1 MSTSTVWSPI
11 SAGRALL
18 NKVLTPHDIHAAL
31 TAQKPGVVV
40 RVAVDALGGDHAPEV
55 VVEGALEA
63 AGDLLHV
70 LLVGPQDTLRELLP
84 AGGHPRVEIVPATD
98 RIGSG
103 DEPVEA
109 VRGRP
114 QSSLVVAARLVADGR
129 ADAFVSMGNT
139 GAALAAGLLHVHRI
153 KGVLRPALC
162 TLLPA
167 VPLPVV
173 FLDAG
178 ANAEVRPEA
187 LRQFAVL
194 GQVFAQEM
202 LGIERPSVGLL
213 SIGEEP
219 TKGTQV
225 VIEAHK
231 LMAADPQINFY
242 GNVEGRDLTR
252 HTVDVIVADGFTG
265 NVALKVFE
273 GTARTIVGEIRNAV
287 LGSLRAKIGAAI
299 MSSDLK
305 RIGAALD
312 PEQYGGAYLL
322 GLRRPMIVGHGSSRA
337 SGVAN
342 GIRTASRGV
351 TSDLLPTIARRLGDG
366 GERPAAPGAQAR

>member
-1 MSTSTVWSPI
+1 M
-11 SAGRALL
+11 
-18 NKVLTPHDIHAAL
+18 
-31 TAQKPGVVV
+31 TAQKAGVVV
-40 RVAVDALGGDHAPEV
+40 RVAVDALGGDNAPEV
-55 VVEGALEA
+55 VVEGALQVASE
-63 AGDLLHV
+63 LLRV
-70 LLVGPQDTLRELLP
+70 MLVGPEERLRALLP
-84 AGGHPRVEIVPATD
+84 AGGHPHIEIVSATD
-98 RIGSG
+98 KIGSG

-109 VRGRP
+109 VRRRP
-114 QSSLVVAARLVADGR
+114 DSSLVVAARLVADGK

-167 VPLPVV
+167 IPLPVV

-194 GQVFAQEM
+194 GSVFAQEM
-202 LGIERPSVGLL
+202 LGLERPTVGLL

-231 LMAADPQINFY
+231 LMAADPQINFF
-242 GNVEGRDLTR
+242 GNVEGRDLSR
-252 HTVDVIVADGFTG
+252 HTVDVVVTDGFTG

-273 GTARTIVGEIRNAV
+273 GTARTIVGEIRSAV

-299 MSSDLK
+299 MARDL
-305 RIGAALD
+305 RHIAQALD

-322 GLRRPMIVGHGSSRA
+322 GLRHPMIVGHGSSHA
-337 SGVAN
+337 AGVAN

-351 TSDLLPTIARRLGDG
+351 TSELLPTIARRLGSG
-366 GERPAAPGAQAR
+366 G

>member
-1 MSTSTVWSPI
+1 V
-11 SAGRALL
+11 
-18 NKVLTPHDIHAAL
+18 NKVSTPQDVHRAL
-31 TAQKPGVVV
+31 TAQKAGVAV
-40 RVAVDALGGDHAPEV
+40 RVALDALGGDDAPEV
-55 VVEGALEA
+55 VVAGALEA
-63 AGDLLHV
+63 AGDLLTI
-70 LLVGPQDTLRELLP
+70 LLVGPERRLRELLP
-84 AGGHPRVEIVPATD
+84 AGGHPHVEIVPATD
-98 RIGSG
+98 KIGSG

-114 QSSLVVAARLVADGR
+114 ESSLVVAARLVADGR

-167 VPLPVV
+167 VPTPVV

-187 LRQFAVL
+187 LRQFAVM
-194 GQVFAQEM
+194 GQVFAQEV
-202 LGIERPSVGLL
+202 LGVQHPSVGLL

-219 TKGTQV
+219 TKGTLA
-225 VIEAHK
+225 VIEAHR
-231 LMAADPQINFY
+231 LMAGDPQINFF

-252 HTVDVIVADGFTG
+252 HTVDVVVTDGFSG
-265 NVALKVFE
+265 NIALKVFE
-273 GTARTIVGEIRNAV
+273 GTARAIVGEIRNAV
-287 LGSLRAKIGAAI
+287 QGSLRARLGAAL
-299 MSSDLK
+299 MARDLR
-305 RIGAALD
+305 RIGEALD

-322 GLRRPMIVGHGSSRA
+322 GLRRPMVVGHGSSRA
-337 SGVAN
+337 TGVAN

-351 TSDLLPTIARRLGDG
+351 TSELLPTIARRLGAGAD
-366 GERPAAPGAQAR
+366 EPSAAGRAAQ

>member
-1 MSTSTVWSPI
+1 L
-11 SAGRALL
+11 G
-18 NKVLTPHDIHAAL
+18 KVLTPHDIQAAM

-40 RVAVDALGGDHAPEV
+40 RVAVDALGGDRAPEV
-55 VVEGALEA
+55 VVEGALAA

-70 LLVGPQDTLRELLP
+70 LLVGPEDALRKLLP
-84 AGGHPRVEIVPATD
+84 AGGHEHVEIVPAGD
-98 RIGSG
+98 RIASG

-109 VRGRP
+109 VRSRP
-114 QSSLVVAARLVADGR
+114 GSSLVVAARLLADGR

-167 VPLPVV
+167 VPSPVV

-187 LRQFAVL
+187 LRQFAVF

-219 TKGTQV
+219 TKGTQLI
-225 VIEAHK
+225 IEAHK
-231 LMAADPQINFY
+231 LMAADSQINFY
-242 GNVEGRDLTR
+242 GNVEGRDLSR
-252 HTVDVIVADGFTG
+252 HTVDVIVADGFSG
-265 NVALKVFE
+265 NIALKVFE

-299 MSSDLK
+299 MSRDLK
-305 RIGAALD
+305 RIGEALD

-322 GLRRPMIVGHGSSRA
+322 GLRRPMIVGHGSSHA
-337 SGVAN
+337 GGVAN

-351 TSDLLPTIARRLGDG
+351 TSELLPTIARRLGADAERPTPA
-366 GERPAAPGAQAR
+366 GERAR

>member
-1 MSTSTVWSPI
+1 MTI
-11 SAGRALL
+11 
-18 NKVLTPHDIHAAL
+18 
-31 TAQKPGVVV
+31 QKPGVVV
-40 RVAVDALGGDHAPEV
+40 RVAVDALGGDHAPEA
-55 VVEGALEA
+55 VVEGALLA
-63 AGDLLHV
+63 AGELLRV
-70 LLVGPQDTLRELLP
+70 VLVGPPERLAALLP
-84 AGGHPRVEIVPATD
+84 AGGHPHIEIVPATD
-98 RIGSG
+98 KISSG

-109 VRGRP
+109 VRNRP
-114 QSSLVVAARLVADGR
+114 DSSLVVAARLLADGR

-167 VPLPVV
+167 VPLPIV

-178 ANAEVRPEA
+178 ANAEVRPEG

-194 GQVFAQEM
+194 GQTFAQEM

-219 TKGTQV
+219 SKGTQA
-225 VIEAHK
+225 VIEAHR
-231 LMAADPQINFY
+231 LIAADPQINFY
-242 GNVEGRDLTR
+242 GNVEGRDLS
-252 HTVDVIVADGFTG
+252 HHVVDVIVADGFAG
-265 NVALKVFE
+265 NIALKVFE

-299 MSSDLK
+299 MSRDLRK
-305 RIGAALD
+305 ISEALD

-337 SGVAN
+337 RGIAS

-351 TSDLLPTIARRLGDG
+351 TSELLPTIARRVGGDDSQSDSQAG
-366 GERPAAPGAQAR
+366 AAVRDAGR

>member
-1 MSTSTVWSPI
+1 M
-11 SAGRALL
+11 
-18 NKVLTPHDIHAAL
+18 
-31 TAQKPGVVV
+31 TAQKAGVVV
-40 RVAVDALGGDHAPEV
+40 RVAVDALGGDNAPEV
-55 VVEGALEA
+55 VVEGALQVASE
-63 AGDLLHV
+63 LLRV
-70 LLVGPQDTLRELLP
+70 VLVGPEERLRALLP
-84 AGGHPRVEIVPATD
+84 AGGHPHIELVPATD
-98 RIGSG
+98 KIGSG

-109 VRGRP
+109 VRNRP
-114 QSSLVVAARLVADGR
+114 DSSLVVAARLVADGK

-139 GAALAAGLLHVHRI
+139 GAALAAGLLLVHRI

-167 VPLPVV
+167 IPLPVV

-187 LRQFAVL
+187 LRQFGVL
-194 GQVFAQEM
+194 GSIFAQEM
-202 LGIERPSVGLL
+202 LGLERPTVGLL

-231 LMAADPQINFY
+231 LMAADPQINFF
-242 GNVEGRDLTR
+242 GNVEGRDLSR
-252 HTVDVIVADGFTG
+252 HTVDVVVTDGFTG

-273 GTARTIVGEIRNAV
+273 GTARTIVGEIRSAV

-299 MSSDLK
+299 MSRDL
-305 RIGAALD
+305 RHIAQALD

-322 GLRRPMIVGHGSSRA
+322 GLRHPMIVGHGSSHA
-337 SGVAN
+337 AGVAN

-351 TSDLLPTIARRLGDG
+351 TSELLPTIARRLG
-366 GERPAAPGAQAR
+366 GAG

>member
-1 MSTSTVWSPI
+1 MS
-11 SAGRALL
+11 
-18 NKVLTPHDIHAAL
+18 KVLTPHDIQAAL

-40 RVAVDALGGDHAPEV
+40 RVAVDALGGDHAPEA
-55 VVEGALEA
+55 VVEGALRA
-63 AGDLLHV
+63 AGELLRV
-70 LLVGPQDTLRELLP
+70 VLVGPEERLRELVP
-84 AGGHPRVEIVPATD
+84 AGHAHVEIVPAPD

-114 QSSLVVAARLVADGR
+114 QSSLVVAARLVADDR
-129 ADAFVSMGNT
+129 ADAFVTMGNT

-202 LGIERPSVGLL
+202 LGIERPTVGLL

-219 TKGTQV
+219 TKGTAV
-225 VIEAHK
+225 VIEAHR

-242 GNVEGRDLTR
+242 GNVEGRDLT
-252 HTVDVIVADGFTG
+252 HHGVDVIVADGFTG

-273 GTARTIVGEIRNAV
+273 GTARTVVGEIRNAV

-299 MSSDLK
+299 MSRDLRK
-305 RIGAALD
+305 IAQALD

-322 GLRRPMIVGHGSSRA
+322 GLRHAMIVGHGSSGA
-337 SGVAN
+337 EGVAN
-342 GIRTASRGV
+342 AVRTASRGV
-351 TSDLLPTIARRLGDG
+351 TSELLPTIARRVSGAS
-366 GERPAAPGAQAR
+366 AAAADARVSAAAGATAAADAAADRAR

>member
-1 MSTSTVWSPI
+1 M
-11 SAGRALL
+11 
-18 NKVLTPHDIHAAL
+18 
-31 TAQKPGVVV
+31 VV
-40 RVAVDALGGDHAPEV
+40 RVAVDALGGDHAPGV
-55 VVEGALEA
+55 VTEGALEVA
-63 AGDLLHV
+63 AESLRI
-70 LLVGPQDTLRELLP
+70 LLVGPAATLRGLLP
-84 AGGHPRVEIVPATD
+84 AGEHPFIEIVEAPD
-98 RIGSG
+98 MIGSG
-103 DEPVEA
+103 DEPVGA

-114 QSSLVVAARLVADGR
+114 HSSLVVAARLVADGR

-167 VPLPVV
+167 VPSPVV

-187 LRQFAVL
+187 LRQFAIM
-194 GQVFAQEM
+194 GQVFAQEV
-202 LGIERPSVGLL
+202 LGVASPTVGLL

-219 TKGTQV
+219 TKGTAT

-231 LMAADPQINFY
+231 LMAADPLINFY

-252 HTVDVIVADGFTG
+252 HTVDVVVADGFSG

-273 GTARTIVGEIRNAV
+273 GTAKTIVSEIRNAV

-299 MSSDLK
+299 MAKDLR
-305 RIGAALD
+305 RIAAALD

-322 GLRRPMIVGHGSSRA
+322 GLRRPMIVGHGSSGAR
-337 SGVAN
+337 GVAN

-351 TSDLLPTIARRLGDG
+351 TSDLLPTIARRLGAPADDVVPAGEG
-366 GERPAAPGAQAR
+366 GS

>member
-1 MSTSTVWSPI
+1 M
-11 SAGRALL
+11 
-18 NKVLTPHDIHAAL
+18 
-31 TAQKPGVVV
+31 TAQKAGVVV
-40 RVAVDALGGDHAPEV
+40 RVAVDALGGDNAPGA
-55 VVEGALEA
+55 VVEGALQA
-63 AGDLLHV
+63 ASELLHV
-70 LLVGPQDTLRELLP
+70 VLVGPEERLRALLP
-84 AGGHPRVEIVPATD
+84 SGRHPHIEIVPATQK
-98 RIGSG
+98 IGSG

-114 QSSLVVAARLVADGR
+114 DSSLVVAARLVADGK

-167 VPLPVV
+167 IPLPVV

-194 GQVFAQEM
+194 GSVFAQEM
-202 LGIERPSVGLL
+202 LGLERPTVGLL

-231 LMAADPQINFY
+231 LMAADPQINFF
-242 GNVEGRDLTR
+242 GNVEGRDLSR
-252 HTVDVIVADGFTG
+252 HTVDVVVTDGFTG

-273 GTARTIVGEIRNAV
+273 GTARTIVGEIRSAV

-299 MSSDLK
+299 MAPDL
-305 RIGAALD
+305 RHIAQALD

-322 GLRRPMIVGHGSSRA
+322 GLRHPMIVGHGSSRA
-337 SGVAN
+337 AGVAN

-351 TSDLLPTIARRLGDG
+351 TSELLPTIARRLG
-366 GERPAAPGAQAR
+366 GAG

>member
-1 MSTSTVWSPI
+1 M
-11 SAGRALL
+11 
-18 NKVLTPHDIHAAL
+18 

-40 RVAVDALGGDHAPEV
+40 RVAVDALGGDNAPEA
-55 VVEGALEA
+55 VVEGALAA
-63 AGDLLHV
+63 AGELLRV
-70 LLVGPQDTLRELLP
+70 VLVGPPERLAALLP
-84 AGGHPRVEIVPATD
+84 AGGHPHIEIVAASD
-98 RIGSG
+98 KIASG

-109 VRGRP
+109 VRNRP
-114 QSSLVVAARLVADGR
+114 DSSLVVAARLLADGR

-167 VPLPVV
+167 LPLPIV

-178 ANAEVRPEA
+178 ANAEVRPEG

-194 GQVFAQEM
+194 GQTFAQEM
-202 LGIERPSVGLL
+202 LGIARPTVGLL

-219 TKGTQV
+219 SKGTQA
-225 VIEAHK
+225 VIEAHR

-252 HTVDVIVADGFTG
+252 HVVDVIVADGFAG
-265 NVALKVFE
+265 NIALKVFE

-287 LGSLRAKIGAAI
+287 LGSWRAKIGAAI
-299 MSSDLK
+299 MSSDLRK
-305 RIGAALD
+305 IGQALD

-322 GLRRPMIVGHGSSRA
+322 GLRRPMIVGHGSSHA
-337 SGVAN
+337 LGVAS

-351 TSDLLPTIARRLGDG
+351 TSELLPTIARRLGGDVV
-366 GERPAAPGAQAR
+366 RPDAAARGAGR

>member
-1 MSTSTVWSPI
+1 MTI
-11 SAGRALL
+11 
-18 NKVLTPHDIHAAL
+18 
-31 TAQKPGVVV
+31 QKPGVVV
-40 RVAVDALGGDHAPEV
+40 RVAVDALGGDHAPEA
-55 VVEGALEA
+55 VVEGALLA
-63 AGDLLHV
+63 AGELLRV
-70 LLVGPQDTLRELLP
+70 VLVGPPERLAALLP
-84 AGGHPRVEIVPATD
+84 AGGHPHIEIVPAAD
-98 RIGSG
+98 KISSG

-109 VRGRP
+109 VRNRP
-114 QSSLVVAARLVADGR
+114 DSSLVVAARLLADGR

-167 VPLPVV
+167 VPLPIV

-178 ANAEVRPEA
+178 ANAEVRPEG

-194 GQVFAQEM
+194 GQTFAQEM
-202 LGIERPSVGLL
+202 LGIQRPTVGLL

-219 TKGTQV
+219 SKGTQA
-225 VIEAHK
+225 VIEAHR
-231 LMAADPQINFY
+231 LIAADPQINFY
-242 GNVEGRDLTR
+242 GNVEGRDLSR
-252 HTVDVIVADGFTG
+252 HVVDVIVADGFAG
-265 NVALKVFE
+265 NIALKVFE

-299 MSSDLK
+299 MSRDLRK
-305 RIGAALD
+305 ISEALD

-337 SGVAN
+337 RGIAS

-351 TSDLLPTIARRLGDG
+351 TSELLPTIARRVGGDDSQSDSKSG
-366 GERPAAPGAQAR
+366 AAVRDAGR

>member
-1 MSTSTVWSPI
+1 LD
-11 SAGRALL
+11 AR
-18 NKVLTPHDIHAAL
+18 KVRTPHDFHAAL
-31 TAQKPGVVV
+31 TAQKAGTVV
-40 RVAVDALGGDHAPEV
+40 RVAVDALGGDRAPDV

-63 AGDLLHV
+63 AGDLLRV
-70 LLVGPQDTLRELLP
+70 VLVGPQAELTALLAGRESP
-84 AGGHPRVEIVPATD
+84 YIEIVDAPD
-98 RIGSG
+98 RIGAG

-114 QSSLVVAARLVADGR
+114 RSSLVVAAHLVADGR
-129 ADAFVSMGNT
+129 AEAFVSMGNT

-167 VPLPVV
+167 VPTPVV

-187 LRQFAVL
+187 LRQFAIM
-194 GQVFAQEM
+194 GQVFAQEV
-202 LGIERPSVGLL
+202 LGIDKPTVGLL

-219 TKGTQV
+219 SKGTAA
-225 VIEAHK
+225 VIEAHR
-231 LMAADPQINFY
+231 LMASDPEISFY
-242 GNVEGRDLTR
+242 GNVEGRDLAR
-252 HTVDVIVADGFTG
+252 HTVDVIVADGFSG

-273 GTARTIVGEIRNAV
+273 GTAKTIVNELRNAV
-287 LGSLRAKIGAAI
+287 MGSWRAKIGAAI
-299 MSSDLK
+299 MARDLR
-305 RIGAALD
+305 RIGDALD

-322 GLRRPMIVGHGSSRA
+322 GLRRPMVVGHGSSHVK
-337 SGVAN
+337 GVAN

-351 TSDLLPTIARRLGDG
+351 TSELLPTIARRLGDAS
-366 GERPAAPGAQAR
+366 GEARQAAPPAE

>member
-1 MSTSTVWSPI
+1 MSPSTL
-11 SAGRALL
+11 SAATTRRELS
-18 NKVLTPHDIHAAL
+18 I
-31 TAQKPGVVV
+31 
-40 RVAVDALGGDHAPEV
+40 
-55 VVEGALEA
+55 EGALEVA
-63 AGDLLHV
+63 AESLRI
-70 LLVGPQDTLRELLP
+70 LLVGPAATLRGLLP
-84 AGGHPRVEIVPATD
+84 AGGHPFIEIVEAPD

-103 DEPVEA
+103 DEPVGA

-114 QSSLVVAARLVADGR
+114 HSSLVVAARLVADGR

-167 VPLPVV
+167 VPSPVV

-187 LRQFAVL
+187 LRQFAIM
-194 GQVFAQEM
+194 GQVFAQEV
-202 LGIERPSVGLL
+202 LGVASPTVGLL

-219 TKGTQV
+219 TKGTAT

-231 LMAADPQINFY
+231 LMAADPLINFY

-252 HTVDVIVADGFTG
+252 HTVDVVVADGFSG

-273 GTARTIVGEIRNAV
+273 GTAKTIVSEIRNAV

-299 MSSDLK
+299 MAK
-305 RIGAALD
+305 
-312 PEQYGGAYLL
+312 
-322 GLRRPMIVGHGSSRA
+322 
-337 SGVAN
+337 
-342 GIRTASRGV
+342 
-351 TSDLLPTIARRLGDG
+351 
-366 GERPAAPGAQAR
+366 RPAAHRRGARSRAVRRRLPAGAAPADDRRSRQLGRTRRGQRDPHRLARCHQ

>member
-1 MSTSTVWSPI
+1 M
-11 SAGRALL
+11 
-18 NKVLTPHDIHAAL
+18 
-31 TAQKPGVVV
+31 TAQKAGVVV
-40 RVAVDALGGDHAPEV
+40 RVAVDALGGDNAPEV
-55 VVEGALEA
+55 VVEGALQVASE
-63 AGDLLHV
+63 LLRV
-70 LLVGPQDTLRELLP
+70 VLVGPEERLRALLP
-84 AGGHPRVEIVPATD
+84 AGGHPHIELVPATD
-98 RIGSG
+98 KIGSG

-109 VRGRP
+109 VRNRP
-114 QSSLVVAARLVADGR
+114 DSSLVVAARLVADGK

-139 GAALAAGLLHVHRI
+139 GAALAAGLLLVHRI

-167 VPLPVV
+167 IPLPVV

-187 LRQFAVL
+187 LRQFGVL
-194 GQVFAQEM
+194 GSIFAQEM
-202 LGIERPSVGLL
+202 LGLERPTVGLL

-231 LMAADPQINFY
+231 LMAADPQINFF
-242 GNVEGRDLTR
+242 GNVEGRDLSR
-252 HTVDVIVADGFTG
+252 HTVDVVVTDGFTG

-273 GTARTIVGEIRNAV
+273 GTARTIVGEIRSAV

-299 MSSDLK
+299 MARDL
-305 RIGAALD
+305 RHIAQALD

-322 GLRRPMIVGHGSSRA
+322 GLRHPMIVGHGSSHA
-337 SGVAN
+337 AGVAN

-351 TSDLLPTIARRLGDG
+351 TSELLPTIARRLG
-366 GERPAAPGAQAR
+366 GAG

>member
-1 MSTSTVWSPI
+1 M
-11 SAGRALL
+11 
-18 NKVLTPHDIHAAL
+18 

-40 RVAVDALGGDHAPEV
+40 RVAVDALGGDNAPEA
-55 VVEGALEA
+55 VVEGALTA
-63 AGDLLHV
+63 AGELLRV
-70 LLVGPQDTLRELLP
+70 VLVGPPERLGALLP
-84 AGGHPRVEIVPATD
+84 AGGHPHIEIVPASD
-98 RIGSG
+98 KIASG

-109 VRGRP
+109 VRNRP
-114 QSSLVVAARLVADGR
+114 DSSLVVAARLVADGR

-178 ANAEVRPEA
+178 ANAEVRPEG

-194 GQVFAQEM
+194 GQTFAQEM
-202 LGIERPSVGLL
+202 LGIARPTVGLL

-219 TKGTQV
+219 SKGTQA

-252 HTVDVIVADGFTG
+252 HVVDVIVADGFAG
-265 NVALKVFE
+265 NIALKVFE

-287 LGSLRAKIGAAI
+287 LGSWRAKIGAAI
-299 MSSDLK
+299 MSSDLRK
-305 RIGAALD
+305 ISQALD
-312 PEQYGGAYLL
+312 PELYGGAYLL
-322 GLRRPMIVGHGSSRA
+322 GLRRPMIVGHGSSHA
-337 SGVAN
+337 LGVAS

-351 TSDLLPTIARRLGDG
+351 TSDLLPTIARRLGGDAV
-366 GERPAAPGAQAR
+366 RPDPATRGAGR

>member
-1 MSTSTVWSPI
+1 M
-11 SAGRALL
+11 
-18 NKVLTPHDIHAAL
+18 

-40 RVAVDALGGDHAPEV
+40 RVAVDALGGDRAPEV

-63 AGDLLHV
+63 AGELLHV
-70 LLVGPQDTLRELLP
+70 LLVGPEDTLRDLLP
-84 AGGHPRVEIVPATD
+84 AGGSPHIEIVPATEK
-98 RIGSG
+98 IGSG
-103 DEPVEA
+103 DEPVGA

-178 ANAEVRPEA
+178 ANAEVRPES
-187 LRQFAVL
+187 LRQFAIL
-194 GQVFAQEM
+194 GQVFAQEV
-202 LGIERPSVGLL
+202 LGIDKPSVGLL

-225 VIEAHK
+225 VIEAHR

-252 HTVDVIVADGFTG
+252 HTVDVIVADGFSG

-299 MSSDLK
+299 MAPDLK

-322 GLRRPMIVGHGSSRA
+322 GLRRPMIVGHGSSHA
-337 SGVAN
+337 QGVAN

-351 TSDLLPTIARRLGDG
+351 TSDLLPAIARRLG
-366 GERPAAPGAQAR
+366 AGAE

>member
-1 MSTSTVWSPI
+1 
-11 SAGRALL
+11 
-18 NKVLTPHDIHAAL
+18 
-31 TAQKPGVVV
+31 
-40 RVAVDALGGDHAPEV
+40 V

-63 AGDLLHV
+63 AGELLHV
-70 LLVGPQDTLRELLP
+70 LLVGPEDTLRDLLP
-84 AGGHPRVEIVPATD
+84 AGGSPHIEIVPATEK
-98 RIGSG
+98 IGSG
-103 DEPVEA
+103 DEPVGA

-178 ANAEVRPEA
+178 ANAEVRPES
-187 LRQFAVL
+187 LRQFAIL
-194 GQVFAQEM
+194 GQVFAQEV
-202 LGIERPSVGLL
+202 LGIDKPSVGLL

-225 VIEAHK
+225 VIEAHR

-252 HTVDVIVADGFTG
+252 HTVDVIVADGFSG

-299 MSSDLK
+299 MAPDLK

-322 GLRRPMIVGHGSSRA
+322 GLRRPMIVGHGSSHA
-337 SGVAN
+337 QGVAN

-351 TSDLLPTIARRLGDG
+351 TSDLLPAIARRLG
-366 GERPAAPGAQAR
+366 AGAE

>member
-1 MSTSTVWSPI
+1 M
-11 SAGRALL
+11 
-18 NKVLTPHDIHAAL
+18 

-40 RVAVDALGGDHAPEV
+40 RVAVDALGGDRAPEV

-63 AGDLLHV
+63 AGELLHV
-70 LLVGPQDTLRELLP
+70 LLVGPEDTLRDLLP
-84 AGGHPRVEIVPATD
+84 AGGSPHIEIVSATEK
-98 RIGSG
+98 IGSG
-103 DEPVEA
+103 DEPVGA

-178 ANAEVRPEA
+178 ANAEVRPES
-187 LRQFAVL
+187 LRQFAIL
-194 GQVFAQEM
+194 GQVFAQEV
-202 LGIERPSVGLL
+202 LGIDKPSVGLL

-225 VIEAHK
+225 VIEAHR

-252 HTVDVIVADGFTG
+252 HTVDVIVADGFSG

-299 MSSDLK
+299 MAPDLK

-322 GLRRPMIVGHGSSRA
+322 GLRRPMIVGHGSSHA
-337 SGVAN
+337 QGVAN

-351 TSDLLPTIARRLGDG
+351 TSDLLPAIARRLG
-366 GERPAAPGAQAR
+366 AGAE

>member
-1 MSTSTVWSPI
+1 MS
-11 SAGRALL
+11 
-18 NKVLTPHDIHAAL
+18 KVLTPHDIHAAM
-31 TAQKPGVVV
+31 TAQQPGVVV

-84 AGGHPRVEIVPATD
+84 TGGHPHVEIVPATD

-322 GLRRPMIVGHGSSRA
+322 GLRRPMIVGHGSSHA
-337 SGVAN
+337 AGVAN

-351 TSDLLPTIARRLGDG
+351 TSELLPTIARRLGG
-366 GERPAAPGAQAR
+366 GA

>member
-1 MSTSTVWSPI
+1 M
-11 SAGRALL
+11 
-18 NKVLTPHDIHAAL
+18 
-31 TAQKPGVVV
+31 
-40 RVAVDALGGDHAPEV
+40 
-55 VVEGALEA
+55 
-63 AGDLLHV
+63 
-70 LLVGPQDTLRELLP
+70 
-84 AGGHPRVEIVPATD
+84 
-98 RIGSG
+98 
-103 DEPVEA
+103 
-109 VRGRP
+109 
-114 QSSLVVAARLVADGR
+114 
-129 ADAFVSMGNT
+129 
-139 GAALAAGLLHVHRI
+139 HRI

-167 VPLPVV
+167 MPLPVV

-194 GQVFAQEM
+194 GQTFAQEM
-202 LGIERPSVGLL
+202 LGLERPTVGLL

-231 LMAADPQINFY
+231 LMAADPQINFF
-242 GNVEGRDLTR
+242 GNVEGRDLSR
-252 HTVDVIVADGFTG
+252 HTVDVVVTDGFTG

-273 GTARTIVGEIRNAV
+273 GTARTIVGEIRSAV

-299 MSSDLK
+299 MSRDL
-305 RIGAALD
+305 RNIAQALD

-322 GLRRPMIVGHGSSRA
+322 GLRHPMIVGHGSSHA
-337 SGVAN
+337 AGVAN

-351 TSDLLPTIARRLGDG
+351 TSELLPTIARRLG
-366 GERPAAPGAQAR
+366 GAG

>member
-1 MSTSTVWSPI
+1 M
-11 SAGRALL
+11 
-18 NKVLTPHDIHAAL
+18 

-40 RVAVDALGGDHAPEV
+40 RVAVDALGGDRAPEV
-55 VVEGALEA
+55 VVEGALAA

-70 LLVGPQDTLRELLP
+70 LLVGPEDALRELLP
-84 AGGHPRVEIVPATD
+84 AGGHEHVEIVPAGD

-114 QSSLVVAARLVADGR
+114 GSSLVVAARLLADDR

-167 VPLPVV
+167 VPSPIV

-187 LRQFAVL
+187 LRQFAVF

-219 TKGTQV
+219 TKGTQL

-231 LMAADPQINFY
+231 LMAADSQINFY
-242 GNVEGRDLTR
+242 GNVEGRDLSR
-252 HTVDVIVADGFTG
+252 HTVDVIVADGFSG
-265 NVALKVFE
+265 NIALKVFE

-299 MSSDLK
+299 MSRDLQ
-305 RIGAALD
+305 AH
-312 PEQYGGAYLL
+312 
-322 GLRRPMIVGHGSSRA
+322 RRGPRSRA
-337 SGVAN
+337 VRGRLSAGPATADDR
-342 GIRTASRGV
+342 GPRQLPRRRRRQRHPHGFEGRDERAAADDRPPPGRRRRTPDPGRGAS
-351 TSDLLPTIARRLGDG
+351 PIARPAVVLHHLGVLV
-366 GERPAAPGAQAR
+366 E

>member
-1 MSTSTVWSPI
+1 MTV
-11 SAGRALL
+11 
-18 NKVLTPHDIHAAL
+18 
-31 TAQKPGVVV
+31 QKPGVVV
-40 RVAVDALGGDHAPEV
+40 RVAVDALGGDHAPEA
-55 VVEGALEA
+55 VVEGALLSASE
-63 AGDLLHV
+63 LLRV
-70 LLVGPQDTLRELLP
+70 VLVGPPERLGALLP
-84 AGGHPRVEIVPATD
+84 PGGHPHIEIVAATD
-98 RIGSG
+98 KISSG

-109 VRGRP
+109 VRNRP
-114 QSSLVVAARLVADGR
+114 ESSLVVAARLLADGR
-129 ADAFVSMGNT
+129 ADAFLSMGNT

-178 ANAEVRPEA
+178 ANAEVRPEG

-194 GQVFAQEM
+194 GQTFAQEM

-219 TKGTQV
+219 SKGTQA
-225 VIEAHK
+225 VIEAHR
-231 LMAADPQINFY
+231 LIAADPQINFY
-242 GNVEGRDLTR
+242 GNVEGRDLAR
-252 HTVDVIVADGFTG
+252 HVVDVIVADGFSG
-265 NVALKVFE
+265 NIALKVFE
-273 GTARTIVGEIRNAV
+273 GTARTIVGEIRSAV

-299 MSSDLK
+299 MSRDLRK
-305 RIGAALD
+305 ISEALD

-322 GLRRPMIVGHGSSRA
+322 GLRRPMIVGHGSSHAR
-337 SGVAN
+337 GVAS

-351 TSDLLPTIARRLGDG
+351 TSELLPTIARRLGGDG
-366 GERPAAPGAQAR
+366 SQPDATAREADR

>member
-1 MSTSTVWSPI
+1 
-11 SAGRALL
+11 LD
-18 NKVLTPHDIHAAL
+18 KVLTPHDIQAAM

-40 RVAVDALGGDHAPEV
+40 RVAVDALGGDHAPEA
-55 VVEGALEA
+55 VVEGALDA
-63 AGDLLHV
+63 AGELLRV
-70 LLVGPQDTLRELLP
+70 VLVGPPDRLAALLP
-84 AGGHPRVEIVPATD
+84 AGGHPHIEIVAATD
-98 RIGSG
+98 KIASG

-109 VRGRP
+109 VRSRP
-114 QSSLVVAARLVADGR
+114 DSSLVVAARLLADGR

-178 ANAEVRPEA
+178 ANAEVRPEG

-194 GQVFAQEM
+194 GQTFAQEM
-202 LGIERPSVGLL
+202 LGIERPTVGLL

-219 TKGTQV
+219 SKGTQA

-252 HTVDVIVADGFTG
+252 HVVDVIVADGFAG
-265 NVALKVFE
+265 NIALKVFE

-287 LGSLRAKIGAAI
+287 LGSWRAKIGAAI
-299 MSSDLK
+299 MSSDLHK
-305 RIGAALD
+305 ISEALD

-322 GLRRPMIVGHGSSRA
+322 GLRRPMIVGHGSSHA
-337 SGVAN
+337 LGVAS

-351 TSDLLPTIARRLGDG
+351 TSELLPTIARRLGGDAV
-366 GERPAAPGAQAR
+366 RPDSAARQTGR

>member
-1 MSTSTVWSPI
+1 V
-11 SAGRALL
+11 AADR
-18 NKVLTPHDIHAAL
+18 VLTPHDVHAAL
-31 TAQKPGVVV
+31 TAQKPGVAVT
-40 RVAVDALGGDHAPEV
+40 VAVDAMGGDHAPEV
-55 VVEGALEA
+55 VVDGALEV
-63 AGDLLHV
+63 AGPALRV
-70 LLVGPQDTLRELLP
+70 ALVGPEATLRALLP
-84 AGGHPRVEIVPATD
+84 GGRHEHIEIVHAPEK
-98 RIGSG
+98 IGSG

-114 QSSLVVAARLVADGR
+114 QSSLVMAARLVADGR
-129 ADAFVSMGNT
+129 ADAFVTMGNT
-139 GAALAAGLLHVHRI
+139 GAALAAGLLHIHRI

-167 VPLPVV
+167 VPTPVV

-187 LRQFAVL
+187 LRQFAVM
-194 GQVFAQEM
+194 GQVFAQEV
-202 LGIERPSVGLL
+202 LGISSPTVGLL

-219 TKGTQV
+219 TKGSALI
-225 VIEAHK
+225 IEAHR
-231 LMAADPQINFY
+231 LLAADRQVNFY

-252 HTVDVIVADGFTG
+252 HTVDVIVADGFSG

-273 GTARTIVGEIRNAV
+273 GTARTIVTEIRNAV

-299 MSSDLK
+299 MSRDLQ
-305 RIGAALD
+305 RIAEALD

-322 GLRRPMIVGHGSSRA
+322 GLRHPTIVGHGSSHA
-337 SGVAN
+337 KGVAN

-351 TSDLLPTIARRLGDG
+351 TSELLPTIAARLGQ
-366 GERPAAPGAQAR
+366 GEQAPARAADERS

>member
-1 MSTSTVWSPI
+1 MS
-11 SAGRALL
+11 
-18 NKVLTPHDIHAAL
+18 KVLTPHDIHAAM
-31 TAQKPGVVV
+31 TAQQPGVVV

-84 AGGHPRVEIVPATD
+84 AGGHPHVEIVPATD

-322 GLRRPMIVGHGSSRA
+322 GLRRPMIVGHGSSREK
-337 SGVAN
+337 GVAN

-366 GERPAAPGAQAR
+366 RERPAAPGAEAR

>member
-1 MSTSTVWSPI
+1 MSK
-11 SAGRALL
+11 L
-18 NKVLTPHDIHAAL
+18 LTPHDIQSAM
-31 TAQKPGVVV
+31 TIQKPGVVV
-40 RVAVDALGGDHAPEV
+40 RVAVDALGGDHAPEA
-55 VVEGALEA
+55 VVEGALLA
-63 AGDLLHV
+63 AGELLRV
-70 LLVGPQDTLRELLP
+70 VLVGPPERLAALLP
-84 AGGHPRVEIVPATD
+84 AGGHPHIEIVPATD
-98 RIGSG
+98 KISSG

-109 VRGRP
+109 VRNRP
-114 QSSLVVAARLVADGR
+114 DSSLVVAARLLADGR

-167 VPLPVV
+167 VPLPIV

-178 ANAEVRPEA
+178 ANAEVRPEG

-194 GQVFAQEM
+194 GQTFAREM

-219 TKGTQV
+219 SKGTQA
-225 VIEAHK
+225 VIEAHR
-231 LMAADPQINFY
+231 LIAADPQINFY
-242 GNVEGRDLTR
+242 GNVEGRDLS
-252 HTVDVIVADGFTG
+252 HHVVDVIVADGFAG
-265 NVALKVFE
+265 NIALKVFE

-299 MSSDLK
+299 MSRDLRK
-305 RIGAALD
+305 ISEALD

-337 SGVAN
+337 RGIAS

-351 TSDLLPTIARRLGDG
+351 TSELLPTIARRVGGDDSQSDSKSG
-366 GERPAAPGAQAR
+366 AAVRDAGR

>member
-1 MSTSTVWSPI
+1 LSK
-11 SAGRALL
+11 L
-18 NKVLTPHDIHAAL
+18 LTPHDIQSAM
-31 TAQKPGVVV
+31 TIQKPGVVV
-40 RVAVDALGGDHAPEV
+40 RVAVDALGGDHAPEA
-55 VVEGALEA
+55 VVEGALLA
-63 AGDLLHV
+63 AGELLRV
-70 LLVGPQDTLRELLP
+70 VLVGPPERLAALLP
-84 AGGHPRVEIVPATD
+84 AGGHPHIEIVPATD
-98 RIGSG
+98 KISSG

-109 VRGRP
+109 VRNRP
-114 QSSLVVAARLVADGR
+114 DSSLVVAARLLADGR

-167 VPLPVV
+167 VPLPIV

-178 ANAEVRPEA
+178 ANAEVRPEG

-194 GQVFAQEM
+194 GQTFAQEM

-219 TKGTQV
+219 SKGTQA
-225 VIEAHK
+225 VIEAHR
-231 LMAADPQINFY
+231 LIAADPQINFY
-242 GNVEGRDLTR
+242 GNVEGRDLSR
-252 HTVDVIVADGFTG
+252 HVVDVIVADGFAG
-265 NVALKVFE
+265 NIALKVFE

-299 MSSDLK
+299 MSRDLRK
-305 RIGAALD
+305 ISEALD

-337 SGVAN
+337 RGIAS

-351 TSDLLPTIARRLGDG
+351 TSELLPTIARRVGGDDSQSDSQSD
-366 GERPAAPGAQAR
+366 AAVREAGR

>member
-1 MSTSTVWSPI
+1 MP
-11 SAGRALL
+11 
-18 NKVLTPHDIHAAL
+18 KVLTPHDIQAAV
-31 TAQKPGVVV
+31 TAQKTGVVV
-40 RVAVDALGGDHAPEV
+40 RVAVDALGGDNAPEV
-55 VVEGALEA
+55 VVEGALQVASE
-63 AGDLLHV
+63 LLRV
-70 LLVGPQDTLRELLP
+70 VLVGPEERLRALLP
-84 AGGHPRVEIVPATD
+84 AGGHPHIEIVPATD
-98 RIGSG
+98 KIGSG

-109 VRGRP
+109 VRNRP
-114 QSSLVVAARLVADGR
+114 DSSLVVAARLVADGK

-139 GAALAAGLLHVHRI
+139 GAALAAGLLLVHRI

-167 VPLPVV
+167 IPLPVV

-187 LRQFAVL
+187 LRQFGVL
-194 GQVFAQEM
+194 GSIFAQEM
-202 LGIERPSVGLL
+202 LGLERPTVGLL

-231 LMAADPQINFY
+231 LMAADPQINFF
-242 GNVEGRDLTR
+242 GNVEGRDLSR
-252 HTVDVIVADGFTG
+252 HTVDVVVTDGFTG

-273 GTARTIVGEIRNAV
+273 GTARTIVGEIRSAV

-299 MSSDLK
+299 MSRDL
-305 RIGAALD
+305 RHIAQALD

-322 GLRRPMIVGHGSSRA
+322 GLRHPMIVGHGSSHA
-337 SGVAN
+337 AGVAN

-351 TSDLLPTIARRLGDG
+351 TSELLPTIARRLGDAG
-366 GERPAAPGAQAR
+366 